1 MNASPWLPVV
11 IIGCITL
18 VAAVIDVRTRR
29 IPNWFTVPV
38 LAGGLIF
45 HTVTGGWGGLLTA
58 LGGFVTGFGILLV
71 LWLMGGGGG
80 GDVKLM
86 GAVGAWLGAWLTLIV
101 FLLSAGFA
109 AFFSLVVLLGGLM
122 RHGYRHIQRRHLGQA
137 RRDLEKEKSR
147 FGIARNG
154 PPQDQPP
161 HPPLRAARRLQYL
174 GRLSVGAEQGGFL
187 RARETHGLY
196 RQPVPSTDVAKST
209 RAPVAADVSR
219 RYAERSAPFG
229 RHQARGRKQLN
240 TVRETNVVFRSAKER
255 PFAERKATLWQL
267 FLDGCL
273 PAGRPFQARPDRI
286 GRLPRAFA

>member
-1 MNASPWLPVV
+1 MNVSPWLPVV

-45 HTVTGGWGGLLTA
+45 HAVTAGWGGLLTA

-109 AFFSLVVLLGGLM
+109 AFFSLAVLLSGLM
-122 RHGYRHIQRRHLGQA
+122 RHGYRHIQRRHLA
-137 RRDLEKEKSR
+137 KPEEKSR
-147 FGIARNG
+147 KKKADVES
-154 PPQDQPP
+154 PEMV
-161 HPPLRAARRLQYL
+161 RRKTNRRILPYAL
-174 GRLSVGAEQGGFL
+174 
-187 RARETHGLY
+187 
-196 RQPVPSTDVAKST
+196 
-209 RAPVAADVSR
+209 PVACS
-219 RYAERSAPFG
+219 
-229 RHQARGRKQLN
+229 
-240 TVRETNVVFRSAKER
+240 TWVVFLWVLS
-255 PFAERKATLWQL
+255 KAT
-267 FLDGCL
+267 
-273 PAGRPFQARPDRI
+273 A
-286 GRLPRAFA
+286 

>member
-45 HTVTGGWGGLLTA
+45 HTITGGWGGLLTA

-86 GAVGAWLGAWLTLIV
+86 GAVGAWLGAWLTLMV

-109 AFFSLVVLLGGLM
+109 AFFSLMVLLGGLM
-122 RHGYRHIQRRHLGQA
+122 RHGYRHIQRRHLA
-137 RRDLEKEKSR
+137 KPTRHRERRNPTWNRPKWS
-147 FGIARNG
+147 
-154 PPQDQPP
+154 
-161 HPPLRAARRLQYL
+161 AARPTAASSPMRC
-174 GRLSVGAEQGGFL
+174 
-187 RARETHGLY
+187 
-196 RQPVPSTDVAKST
+196 PSPA
-209 RAPVAADVSR
+209 APGS
-219 RYAERSAPFG
+219 F
-229 RHQARGRKQLN
+229 
-240 TVRETNVVFRSAKER
+240 FC
-255 PFAERKATLWQL
+255 
-267 FLDGCL
+267 GC
-273 PAGRPFQARPDRI
+273 
-286 GRLPRAFA
+286 